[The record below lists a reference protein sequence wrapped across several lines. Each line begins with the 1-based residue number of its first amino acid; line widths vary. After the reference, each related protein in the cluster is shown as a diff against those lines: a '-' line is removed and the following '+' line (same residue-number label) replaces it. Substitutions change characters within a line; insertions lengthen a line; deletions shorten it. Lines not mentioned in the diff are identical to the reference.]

1 MLQSSAVAK
10 AWRCSATAFHNGG
23 IGIKK
28 EHARASPRGEPEY
41 FMPQNILYA
50 NASQERHSL
59 AEFNAHYGSP
69 NKACH
74 ATAVKVKEFPN
85 VFLV

>member
-1 MLQSSAVAK
+1 
-10 AWRCSATAFHNGG
+10 
-23 IGIKK
+23 
-28 EHARASPRGEPEY
+28 
-41 FMPQNILYA
+41 MPQNILYA
-50 NASQERHSL
+50 NASQERHCL